1 MTAREFFKI
10 IKSLPL
16 DYKFAWAVPNSIGFL
31 FYNFENPQQ
40 RYFISKEEAKTK
52 FDVLRF
58 IAVHNIE
65 DYNMIN
71 ATTAYATVEE
81 ISRECE
87 LYRFTVAN

>member
-10 IKSLPL
+10 INDLPL
-16 DYKFAWAVPNSIGFL
+16 DYEFAWRVPNSTGFL
-31 FYNFENPQQ
+31 FYKFESPQ
-40 RYFISKEEAKTK
+40 RYFISKEEARTK

-71 ATTAYATVEE
+71 ATTVYATVEE
-81 ISRECE
+81 ISRDE
-87 LYRFTVAN
+87 FTTTR

>member
-1 MTAREFFKI
+1 MTAKEFFTM

-16 DYKFAWAVPNSIGFL
+16 DYVFSWGVPNSIGFL
-31 FYNFENPQQ
+31 FYKFENPQ
-40 RYFISKEEAKTK
+40 RYFISKEKAKTK

-58 IAVHNIE
+58 VAVHNIE

-71 ATTAYATVEE
+71 AITAYATVEE

-87 LYRFTVAN
+87 SYRFTVAN

>member
-1 MTAREFFKI
+1 MTAREFFRI
-10 IKSLPL
+10 INDLPL
-16 DYKFAWAVPNSIGFL
+16 DHEFAWSVPNSTGFL
-31 FYNFENPQQ
+31 FYKFESPQ

-71 ATTAYATVEE
+71 ATTVYATVEE
-81 ISRECE
+81 INRDE
-87 LYRFTVAN
+87 FTVTR

>member
-1 MTAREFFKI
+1 MTAREFFEMA
-10 IKSLPL
+10 KSLRL
-16 DYKFAWAVPNSIGFL
+16 DYRLPWGVPNSTGFL
-31 FYNFENPQQ
+31 FYKSGSPQ
-40 RYFISKEEAKTK
+40 RYFISREEAKTK

-58 IAVHNIE
+58 VAVHNIE

-87 LYRFTVAN
+87 SYRFTVAN